1 MNQIETNRLI
11 LRPFCVE
18 DVAGML
24 EYLSNPRVN
33 CFLADRISTL
43 EEALAIVQKRK
54 EDHSYIAVCLKESG
68 QMIGELF
75 HLKEEP
81 DTYAIGWN
89 FNEAYEGKGYA
100 RESAEAFLS
109 YLFVEKAARRLYAYV
124 EDDNVRS
131 QALCERL
138 GMRKEGLFL
147 EFISFTTYEDGTPKY
162 ENTYQYALL
171 KKEWE
176 QHHSL

>member
-54 EDHSYIAVCLKESG
+54 
-68 QMIGELF
+68 
-75 HLKEEP
+75 
-81 DTYAIGWN
+81 
-89 FNEAYEGKGYA
+89 
-100 RESAEAFLS
+100 
-109 YLFVEKAARRLYAYV
+109 
-124 EDDNVRS
+124 
-131 QALCERL
+131 
-138 GMRKEGLFL
+138 
-147 EFISFTTYEDGTPKY
+147 
-162 ENTYQYALL
+162 
-171 KKEWE
+171 
-176 QHHSL
+176 

>member
-1 MNQIETNRLI
+1 MNQLETNRLM
-11 LRPFCVE
+11 LRPFCDE
-18 DVAGML
+18 DATGML

-33 CFLADRISTL
+33 CFLADRISSL
-43 EEALAIVQKRK
+43 EEALAIVKKRK
-54 EDHSYIAVCLKESG
+54 EDHSYVAVCLKESG
-68 QMIGELF
+68 QIIGELF
-75 HLKEEP
+75 HLKEDP
-81 DTYAIGWN
+81 DTYSIGWN

-100 RESAEAFLS
+100 RESAVALLF

-138 GMRKEGLFL
+138 GMRREGLFL